1 MHSVNNLCNDLF
13 HLRHM
18 LPDFFLTLSH
28 QIPPLSVK
36 PDNET
41 FLFFISPYVFLW
53 WCFYDC
59 ASMSKEILLCW
70 MQFYCSLVEIK
81 CTMISLPLLL
91 AYFHPAY
98 WNKFISLQNIKISS
112 QVGCIIDSLVLL
124 QLLSHHTLLLPT
136 FYSLSDKQKQ

>member
-1 MHSVNNLCNDLF
+1 MQRSISLETHVA
-13 HLRHM
+13 R
-18 LPDFFLTLSH
+18 FFFWTLSH

-41 FLFFISPYVFLW
+41 FLFFYLSCFSLMVFLQ
-53 WCFYDC
+53 
-59 ASMSKEILLCW
+59 LCIDELKK
-70 MQFYCSLVEIK
+70 FLCVGCSFIVSLVEIK

-136 FYSLSDKQKQ
+136 FDSLSDTQKQ